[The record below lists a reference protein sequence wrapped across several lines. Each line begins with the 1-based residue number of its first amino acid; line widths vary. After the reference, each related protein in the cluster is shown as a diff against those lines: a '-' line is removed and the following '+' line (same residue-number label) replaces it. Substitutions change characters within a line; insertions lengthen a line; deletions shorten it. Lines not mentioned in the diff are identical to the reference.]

1 MNRHKY
7 SWPSGK
13 TILLVDD
20 DPFLAYSRKSMLERR
35 FSEVERAP
43 DAAQAFIRLEEP
55 GFAGRVGLVIVA
67 LGQPGL
73 AGPQFVE
80 ELSARAPQVPILA
93 IGRTGETA
101 PDYKGDR
108 VRFLPRQSS
117 SQDVLAGAC
126 DILAVPQAA

>member
-1 MNRHKY
+1 VSSLKY

-35 FSEVERAP
+35 FREVERAT

-55 GFAGRVGLVIVA
+55 GFAARLGLVIVA

-80 ELSARAPQVPILA
+80 ELSTRAPHVPILA
-93 IGRTGETA
+93 VGRPGEIAHDYTG
-101 PDYKGDR
+101 DH
-108 VRFLPRQSS
+108 VRFLPRLVSA
-117 SQDVLAGAC
+117 QDVLTGVC
-126 DILAVPQAA
+126 EMLAVSQAA